1 MRSTRALCANA
12 AVAAIALAA
21 APVAFGHAEVDKR
34 TPAPGSTIRKART
47 VKVTF
52 SESVVT
58 GLITV
63 TRGGTTVK
71 PAKDGLAPKNHAVL
85 RARFAGP
92 LAKGRYTV
100 TWRSLADDGHR
111 QSGSWSFTV
120 R

>member
-1 MRSTRALCANA
+1 MRPTRTLAVTA
-12 AVAAIALAA
+12 AVAAVGLTA
-21 APVAFGHAEVDKR
+21 APAAFGHAEVKQR
-34 TPAPGSTIRKART
+34 TPGPGKTVSKVRT

-85 RARFAGP
+85 RARFAKP
-92 LAKGRYTV
+92 LPNGRYTV
-100 TWRSLADDGHR
+100 NWRSLADDGHR